1 MSTESKQLRRKLF
14 RGIDPGDVSRALADL
29 AKRNVELARE
39 LDAARAHE
47 QSLQADADGFASAL
61 RQVSSLLTIAESRAA
76 EIEREARERAEVL
89 GRAKLD
95 AVADLVR
102 LRARVDDA
110 IASAEPKPSLV
121 ELRIG

>member
-47 QSLQADADGFASAL
+47 QALQADADGFASAL
-61 RQVSSLLTIAESRAA
+61 RQVSSLLTIAESSAA
-76 EIEREARERAEVL
+76 EIEAEARERAEVL

-102 LRARVDDA
+102 LRARVDEA
-110 IASAEPKPSLV
+110 IASAEPTPSLV